1 MERRG
6 AGSGG
11 GGLGGLPIP
20 GGKGGGIGAIV
31 VLLIVLFLGG
41 RSITGGGG
49 GDGGFGL
56 DDVLNGIPANQ
67 PAGQAAQPIDTPT
80 ESEAFIGFVLDD
92 VQQTWADQFRRAG
105 REYQNA
111 RLATF
116 SNSVSTQRLRRR
128 AVGRRAVLLPGGRL
142 RVPRP
147 ELLRRARPAL
157 RRARR
162 LRPGLRHRPRGRPPR
177 AEPARHRRPGARGRA
192 ARPGRPE
199 RAVGAAGA
207 AGRLP
212 GRRLGPLGQ
221 RARHPRARRPGG
233 GPRRRG
239 GGRRRPPDASGRA
252 SPDSFTHGTSEQR
265 ARWFKRGFDSGDPQD
280 CDTFAAGDL

>member
-20 GGKGGGIGAIV
+20 MGKGGGIGAIV

-56 DDVLNGIPANQ
+56 PNVLNGIPANQ

-116 SNSVSTQRLRRR
+116 SNSVSTQGCGDAPS
-128 AVGRRAVLLPGGRL
+128 AVGPFYCPADGYVYLDESFFGELDQRFGAPGDFAKAYVIAHEVGHHVQNLLGIDDQVREAVQRNQGDQNELSVRQELQADCLAGVWGHSANERGILEPGDL
-142 RVPRP
+142 
-147 ELLRRARPAL
+147 EE
-157 RRARR
+157 
-162 LRPGLRHRPRGRPPR
+162 GL
-177 AEPARHRRPGARGRA
+177 GAA
-192 ARPGRPE
+192 A
-199 RAVGAAGA
+199 AVGDD
-207 AGRLP
+207 RLT
-212 GRRLGPLGQ
+212 Q
-221 RARHPRARRPGG
+221 
-233 GPRRRG
+233 
-239 GGRRRPPDASGRA
+239 GRA